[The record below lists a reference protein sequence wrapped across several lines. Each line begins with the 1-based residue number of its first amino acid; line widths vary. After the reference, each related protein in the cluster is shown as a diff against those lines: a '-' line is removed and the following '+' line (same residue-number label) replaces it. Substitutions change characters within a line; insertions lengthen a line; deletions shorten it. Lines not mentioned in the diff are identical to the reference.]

1 MANIKKGYAELK
13 RKALQNPEVKEAY
26 DDLSAEF
33 ELISSL
39 ISMREQSGLTQDE
52 VAAKIGTK
60 APNISRLEYGR
71 SNPSLKALMS
81 YVLACGFKLNLGFKH
96 I

>member
-1 MANIKKGYAELK
+1 MLK
-13 RKALQNPEVKEAY
+13 RKALQNLEVKEAY

-52 VAAKIGTK
+52 VAAKMGTK
-60 APNISRLEYGR
+60 APNISRLESGR
-71 SNPSLKALMS
+71 SNPSLKTLISMLEHVDLNS
-81 YVLACGFKLNLGFKH
+81 TLVSNISNKPTFKR
-96 I
+96 

>member
-1 MANIKKGYAELK
+1 MSLSELK
-13 RKALQNPEVKEAY
+13 RKAQRYKEAY

>member
-1 MANIKKGYAELK
+1 MSLSELK

-26 DDLSAEF
+26 DGLSAEF

-39 ISMREQSGLTQDE
+39 VSMREQSGLTQDE
-52 VAAKIGTK
+52 VAAKMGTK
-60 APNISRLEYGR
+60 APNISRLESGR
-71 SNPSLKALMS
+71 SNPSLKTLIS
-81 YVLACGFKLNLGFKH
+81 YAQACGFKLNLGFKH

>member
-1 MANIKKGYAELK
+1 M
-13 RKALQNPEVKEAY
+13 
-26 DDLSAEF
+26 
-33 ELISSL
+33 
-39 ISMREQSGLTQDE
+39 
-52 VAAKIGTK
+52 GTK

>member
-1 MANIKKGYAELK
+1 MSLSELK

-33 ELISSL
+33 KLISSL

-52 VAAKIGTK
+52 VAAKMGTK
-60 APNISRLEYGR
+60 APNISR
-71 SNPSLKALMS
+71 
-81 YVLACGFKLNLGFKH
+81 
-96 I
+96 